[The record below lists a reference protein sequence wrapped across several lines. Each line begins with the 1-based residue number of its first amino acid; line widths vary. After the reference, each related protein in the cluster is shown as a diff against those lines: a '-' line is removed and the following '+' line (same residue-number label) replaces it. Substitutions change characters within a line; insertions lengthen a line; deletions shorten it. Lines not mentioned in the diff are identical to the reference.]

1 MINQMMFVLLQYQSY
16 GRSSQSGPERMLM
29 GALSVGL
36 FYLIAAV
43 VRGAKK
49 KIKGKDFEKVD

>member
-1 MINQMMFVLLQYQSY
+1 MINQIMLVLLQYQSY

-49 KIKGKDFEKVD
+49 KVKGKDFEKID

>member
-36 FYLIAAV
+36 FYLIAAI

-49 KIKGKDFEKVD
+49 KVKGKDFEKVD

>member
-1 MINQMMFVLLQYQSY
+1 MMFVLLQYQSY

-49 KIKGKDFEKVD
+49 KMKGKDFEKID

>member
-1 MINQMMFVLLQYQSY
+1 MMFVLLQYQSY

-36 FYLIAAV
+36 FYLIAAI

-49 KIKGKDFEKVD
+49 KVKGKDFEKVD

>member
-1 MINQMMFVLLQYQSY
+1 MINQTLLVLLQYQSY
-16 GRSSQSGPERMLM
+16 GRSSQSGAERMLM

-49 KIKGKDFEKVD
+49 KVKGKDFEKIE